1 MLVHG
6 KKMQMG
12 GGTNIKMVDI
22 LQIEKLKLM
31 VISTISIDQDIWLGV
46 GKKLV
51 NTGNIIIQKH
61 IMDVQKDLCEN
72 LHGLETIM

>member
-6 KKMQMG
+6 KKDANGWWYQYKNG
-12 GGTNIKMVDI
+12 GYPTNREVEINGYIYYFNRSGYMVRGW
-22 LQIEKLKLM
+22 Q
-31 VISTISIDQDIWLGV
+31 
-46 GKKLV
+46 KLV